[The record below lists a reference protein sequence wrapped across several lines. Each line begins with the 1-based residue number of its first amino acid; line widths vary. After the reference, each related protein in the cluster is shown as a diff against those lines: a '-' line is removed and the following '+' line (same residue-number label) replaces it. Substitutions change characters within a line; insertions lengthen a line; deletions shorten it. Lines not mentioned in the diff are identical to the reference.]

1 MRDQGRATGRNHESI
16 VERLFSHSIKVK
28 EIKMKKVIWS
38 VVLALILLISVT
50 FAASAQAN
58 RTYLKAVE
66 YDCFVGMG
74 TEPWMEGNVMHLRD
88 VLHVNVDVSDTPEFN
103 GINTTLAD
111 AEVNTNTGGMVIR
124 GTLSFQPEGI
134 DGTWE
139 GSWVFIGTK
148 GRGFAQ
154 SVAHG
159 TGALAGMTLFLKVYD
174 VAPDDP
180 LYENLPAMCAGIGE
194 PEGIVIAEGYI
205 LEP

>member
-1 MRDQGRATGRNHESI
+1 
-16 VERLFSHSIKVK
+16 
-28 EIKMKKVIWS
+28 MKKAIWS
-38 VVLALILLISVT
+38 IVLALMLLMSVT
-50 FAASAQAN
+50 FSANAQAN

-66 YDCFVGMG
+66 YDCLVGMG
-74 TEPWMEGNVMHLRD
+74 TEAQEEGNVIHLRD

-103 GINTTLAD
+103 GINRTLAD
-111 AEVNTNTGGMVIR
+111 AEINMNTGGIVIR
-124 GTLSFQPEGI
+124 GALSFQPEGI

-159 TGALAGMTLFLKVYD
+159 TGALAGKILFLNIYD
-174 VAPDDP
+174 AAPDDP
-180 LYENLPAMCAGIGE
+180 RYENLPAMCNGIGE

>member
-1 MRDQGRATGRNHESI
+1 
-16 VERLFSHSIKVK
+16 
-28 EIKMKKVIWS
+28 MKRIMLPVL
-38 VVLALILLISVT
+38 LALVLLMSSALT
-50 FAASAQAN
+50 ASAQAN
-58 RTYLKAVE
+58 RSYLTAVE

-74 TEPWMEGNVMHLRD
+74 AEPWMEGNVMHLRD
-88 VLHVNVDVSDTPEFN
+88 VLHVNVDISDAPEFN

-111 AEVNTNTGGMVIR
+111 AEINMNTGGMIIR

-134 DGTWE
+134 NGTWE

-159 TGALAGMTLFLKVYD
+159 TGALAGKILFLKIYD
-174 VAPDDP
+174 VALDDP
-180 LYENLPAMCAGIGE
+180 RYANLSAMCDGIGD
-194 PEGIVIAEGYI
+194 PEGIVLAEGYI